1 MVKFRVKKNK
11 QEKKVNLKDRKK
23 VDNSKMIR
31 GQSGGSGSPG
41 KPHWL
46 LLQNTKYKR
55 KRRKQGKSRKKEKK
69 GKIRSHIDCFHKK

>member
-41 KPHWL
+41 KPQWL
-46 LLQNTKYKR
+46 LLQNTKGEKR
-55 KRRKQGKSRKKEKK
+55 KWEKKKEYL
-69 GKIRSHIDCFHKK
+69 